1 MLAQFTIFPVGSGES
16 LSKDV
21 AKILDIIDKS
31 GLTYRLSS
39 MATTVEGDWDE
50 VMALVKKCRDRL
62 KEENDRIYTSI
73 VIDDREGAV
82 GRLTGKVEAVEKV
95 LKRKLSK

>member
-1 MLAQFTIFPVGSGES
+1 MLAQFTIFPVGKGES

-31 GLTYRLSS
+31 GLTYKFSP

-50 VMALVKKCRDRL
+50 VMALIKKCRDRL
-62 KEENDRIYTSI
+62 RKTNDRIYTSI
-73 VIDDREGAV
+73 VIDDRKRARN
-82 GRLTGKVEAVEKV
+82 RLSGKVEAVEKV